1 MRIEPGLG
9 LWDRAGEMDE
19 RGDAATLVAKHEGLA
34 PSRLPEDGE
43 TKVGRHREG
52 ALRLHDGEAAP
63 KPPTWS
69 LKPGTVRSLA
79 GVFRMSRPVPLA
91 LDHSARSWPWRA
103 GGSGVPS

>member
-43 TKVGRHREG
+43 TKVGRHRE
-52 ALRLHDGEAAP
+52 
-63 KPPTWS
+63 
-69 LKPGTVRSLA
+69 
-79 GVFRMSRPVPLA
+79 
-91 LDHSARSWPWRA
+91 
-103 GGSGVPS
+103 

>member
-19 RGDAATLVAKHEGLA
+19 RGDAAAFVAKHEGLIA
-34 PSRLPEDGE
+34 SGLAEDGE

-52 ALRLHDGEAAP
+52 ALRTTVGPPP

-69 LKPGTVRSLA
+69 MKPGAVRSLA

-91 LDHSARSWPWRA
+91 LDHSGRSWPWRP